1 METINENKVMQAV
14 SVGAADFMELL
25 TGAATHAHAKSDI
38 IALNA
43 VKLSTIGGSLVA
55 DATDRY
61 RLVRGTIEIYI
72 VENESG
78 TLDDTLLS
86 LADIKQAIQFCK
98 GLIGKQAVTL
108 TRSGDILSLS
118 CGGKFLTLSVLSNAF
133 PPFNDLLA
141 PVEPAA
147 LTDLFFNPKYFA
159 DIAKLCG
166 KDKGK
171 HGVKVTFGAAANKA
185 YSFKVKGDLVEWH
198 GLVMPMREYK

>member
-1 METINENKVMQAV
+1 
-14 SVGAADFMELL
+14 MELL
-25 TGAATHAHAKSDI
+25 TGAAIHAHAKSDL

-55 DATDRY
+55 EATDRY
-61 RLVRGTIEIYI
+61 RLVRGTIESYI

-118 CGGKFLTLSVLSNAF
+118 CGGNLITLSVLDNAF

-141 PVEPAA
+141 PVTPAA
-147 LTDLFFNPKYFA
+147 LTDLFFNPKYFG

-171 HGVKVTFGAAANKA
+171 HGVKVTFGANANKA